1 MKIALIGTGKMGQAV
16 AEKALAAGH
25 EIVLKVNAQNLHE
38 ATREQLSRA
47 EVAIEF
53 TRPEAAVNNLY
64 RCLEA
69 GLPVVCG
76 TTGWHD
82 RFESVK
88 QRFLAQQGALLFAS
102 NFSIGVNMLFQLN
115 RELAG
120 WMNDFPDY
128 RPHMEEVHHTRKLD
142 APSGTAVTLATDIL
156 QQHPATGSWKLREPD
171 EATERHELPIHAR
184 REGDV
189 VGIHTVN
196 WASPTDVISI
206 RHEAFSRDGFATGAL
221 IAAAWIRDKKGVFGM
236 ADLLFSKQK
245 R

>member
-1 MKIALIGTGKMGQAV
+1 MKIALFGTGKMGQAV

-25 EIVLKVNAQNLHE
+25 EIILKINAQNLRE
-38 ATREQLSRA
+38 ATREQLARA

-53 TRPEAAVNNLY
+53 TRPEAAVDNLY

-76 TTGWHD
+76 TTGWHEQ
-82 RFESVK
+82 FAAVK
-88 QRFLAQQGALLFAS
+88 ERFLAEQGALLFAS

-120 WMNDFPDY
+120 WMNDFPEY
-128 RPHMEEVHHTRKLD
+128 RPHLEEVHHTRKLD

-156 QQHPATGSWKLREPD
+156 QQHTITKAWQLQQPG
-171 EATERHELPIHAR
+171 EATERHELSIHAR

-189 VGIHTVN
+189 VGVHTVN
-196 WASPTDVISI
+196 WTSPTDVISI

-221 IAAAWIRDKKGVFGM
+221 IAADWIRDKKGVFGM